1 MKILL
6 FNVKKE
12 FTKDNL
18 IAAVSCLILSISI
31 FFIMKVM
38 GR

>member
-1 MKILL
+1 MKVLL

>member
-1 MKILL
+1 MKILVL
-6 FNVKKE
+6 NIKKE

-18 IAAVSCLILSISI
+18 IAAISCLVLSISI